1 MSSVRGDYDNI
12 LFLFYKIN
20 IQVFY
25 LLKTSP

>member
-1 MSSVRGDYDNI
+1 MSSVRDDYDNI